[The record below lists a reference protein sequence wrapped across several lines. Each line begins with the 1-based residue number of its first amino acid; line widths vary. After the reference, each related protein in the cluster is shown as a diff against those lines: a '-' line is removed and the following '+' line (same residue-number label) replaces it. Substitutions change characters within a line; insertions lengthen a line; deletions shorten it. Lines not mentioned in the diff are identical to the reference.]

1 MVKETDGT
9 TMANNSADWDFFLA
23 HAGADQEKAESLYE
37 YLADKSR
44 VFLDSRCLRLGDDWD
59 AELAAAQRHSLV
71 TVVLVSIN
79 TEAAYYEREEVAAAI
94 ALARKDRDSHRVV
107 PLYTDVTG
115 SDDARIP
122 YGLRLKHGI
131 SLGDDC
137 TLADAAARLL
147 DLRVSPSGRSVLS
160 DAQKPTIVADE
171 SDQQQRWYG
180 YPTVKPGYRNLVK
193 AIGDGENARDA
204 ERIPR
209 RRFSGAWNRWKAHM
223 SSVWTFVR
231 KPSNRRLLSWL
242 GGGGAVAA
250 AGIWAMVTYFWPANE
265 SPKVECV
272 QQGVKIGGNVSG
284 STVTN
289 TTFGR
294 ATAGPC
300 VDSPKK

>member
-1 MVKETDGT
+1 
-9 TMANNSADWDFFLA
+9 MANNSADWDFFLA
-23 HAGADQEKAESLYE
+23 HAGADKEKAESLYE

-94 ALARKDRDSHRVV
+94 ALARKDRDKHRVV
-107 PLYTDVTG
+107 PVYTDVTR

-147 DLRVSPSGRSVLS
+147 DLRVSLSGRSVLS
-160 DAQKPTIVADE
+160 DAQ
-171 SDQQQRWYG
+171 
-180 YPTVKPGYRNLVK
+180 
-193 AIGDGENARDA
+193 NAGDA

-209 RRFSGAWNRWKAHM
+209 RRFSGAWNRWTAPM

-231 KPSNRRLLSWL
+231 KPSNQRLLSWL

-250 AGIWAMVTYFWPANE
+250 AGMWAMVTYFWPAHEFPN
-265 SPKVECV
+265 VECV

-289 TTFGR
+289 TASGR
-294 ATAGPC
+294 ATSGPC